1 MGTVTDDTGS
11 PIEGATVTAETYSTT
26 TNSMGGYTLNLPAGN
41 YTVIASASGYYDQS
55 VEVEIH
61 EAQTSIVD
69 FSLIP
74 EAPLGITILSPENN
88 RIYKTKIIPFNFI
101 SDNPLDTCILSV
113 DNTANQTIDC
123 QNQSVI
129 SREYEPIQASAWYHF
144 NGNALDSSG
153 NNNNGVINGAEFT
166 LGKFGSGL
174 YFDGNDYVE
183 VNDSPSLDGFDEITI
198 EVWVKPILGQRGSIV
213 NKYLYDYSIPIN
225 ERVYELDITADGH
238 VNFALSSNGT
248 SAGTVWLKSANTI
261 PNNTWTHIV
270 ATSDGNT
277 MRIYINGEQDPN
289 TAVAPSSIHSSS
301 YNLYIG
307 AWKYSPTDMDD
318 YFVGKIDELRILN
331 RSLSQEQIISD
342 YALGVGEHS
351 ITLCGRDTAGNW
363 NSSTV
368 YFTIQ
373 LTDKTL
379 NSCDSNG
386 IVKNVFTDEDIYA
399 KGTNFSANSEVDVY
413 IVDNPESRWTDGVN
427 ISSFSNVRNITTVS
441 TNENGDFL
449 TLVWSNPEEGEYDI
463 IADANR
469 DGYYNAST
477 DAVDDVSAEPGVT
490 ATVTSTQILI
500 NDLEFGDVVDND
512 STYYYLTSEGT
523 VSISEGENAT
533 GIIPFAVIQG
543 GGTVQISLGTNK
555 TLPQNATIYLDDD
568 TVINEDDSSMVIIRG
583 NESNLAEIIGT
594 ITITAENI
602 YAFLK
607 TGNEGEFAVDVVL
620 TIS

>member
-1 MGTVTDDTGS
+1 
-11 PIEGATVTAETYSTT
+11 
-26 TNSMGGYTLNLPAGN
+26 
-41 YTVIASASGYYDQS
+41 
-55 VEVEIH
+55 
-61 EAQTSIVD
+61 
-69 FSLIP
+69 
-74 EAPLGITILSPENN
+74 
-88 RIYKTKIIPFNFI
+88 
-101 SDNPLDTCILSV
+101 
-113 DNTANQTIDC
+113 
-123 QNQSVI
+123 
-129 SREYEPIQASAWYHF
+129 
-144 NGNALDSSG
+144 
-153 NNNNGVINGAEFT
+153 
-166 LGKFGSGL
+166 
-174 YFDGNDYVE
+174 
-183 VNDSPSLDGFDEITI
+183 
-198 EVWVKPILGQRGSIV
+198 
-213 NKYLYDYSIPIN
+213 
-225 ERVYELDITADGH
+225 
-238 VNFALSSNGT
+238 
-248 SAGTVWLKSANTI
+248 
-261 PNNTWTHIV
+261 
-270 ATSDGNT
+270 
-277 MRIYINGEQDPN
+277 
-289 TAVAPSSIHSSS
+289 
-301 YNLYIG
+301 
-307 AWKYSPTDMDD
+307 
-318 YFVGKIDELRILN
+318 
-331 RSLSQEQIISD
+331 
-342 YALGVGEHS
+342 
-351 ITLCGRDTAGNW
+351 
-363 NSSTV
+363 
-368 YFTIQ
+368 
-373 LTDKTL
+373 
-379 NSCDSNG
+379 
-386 IVKNVFTDEDIYA
+386 VKNVFTDEDIYA